1 MKQVVLLA
9 FSALACFASCARRPS
24 AEQCDAM
31 LDRYLELS
39 EEEQRPAA
47 RAEHIAHR
55 RATLAYVSAEKRCSQ
70 EISNAEL
77 ECAMKAPSANDW
89 EACIEY

>member
-1 MKQVVLLA
+1 MRLALLVFVTCAVLS
-9 FSALACFASCARRPS
+9 SACSNGPTVP
-24 AEQCDAM
+24 ECDAM
-31 LDRYLELS
+31 LDRYLAMTED
-39 EEEQRPAA
+39 EQRPAA
-47 RAEHIAHR
+47 REENIARR

-77 ECAMKAPSANDW
+77 ACAMKAPSANDW